1 MNLCSTR
8 YEIESEI
15 LLAAIKNKLRIKE
28 VPISMIYG
36 DEESHFSAKDM
47 LNFVKSVI
55 YG

>member
-1 MNLCSTR
+1 MKLCSTR

-15 LLAAIKNKLRIKE
+15 LLTVIKNKLRIKE

-36 DEESHFSAKDM
+36 DEESHFCGIDL